1 MKSKK
6 KLVEEYIQ
14 RIVGKL
20 CYDHGVSLRE
30 AHKLVEE
37 LDLLNAYKGDY
48 NFLLHKDISIWVNL
62 IVNRHQREMKKENLK
77 NKTIVK
83 PQSNHILVYDK
94 QPTTENT
101 KYGDVV
107 LYENEVWMNNGDVF
121 ELIPFRDLDGYID
134 KDGTILKKPLTKNY
148 VDEKVK
154 EVSKENTM
162 ENYIVING
170 KKAELTEE
178 QLNYLCMFNR
188 FAQVAKEQFGLTITQ
203 KETAGET
210 FKTLFGVDFSDCSE
224 RKNPFNSELKDEDS
238 YFIIDEKGVK
248 TSFYDSITDKHRL
261 NNVNSFN
268 DKDFAKQV
276 YLHELLNRKLLK
288 YAWDNEAEDCNK
300 IWNGENLHYFI
311 FLDTLSNK
319 FKVENYF
326 NVKTLST
333 VYFSKKKVA
342 EQAIQDVIE
351 PFMKEYPEF
360 IW

>member
-6 KLVEEYIQ
+6 KLIEEYIQ

-20 CYDHGVSLRE
+20 CYDHGMSLRE

-37 LDLLNAYKGDY
+37 LDLLNTYKGDY

-83 PQSNHILVYDK
+83 PQSNHLLVYDK
-94 QPTTENT
+94 QPTIENT
-101 KYGDVV
+101 KYNDIV
-107 LYENEVWMNNGDVF
+107 LYNNEVWFNDGNIVTPMSLNN
-121 ELIPFRDLDGYID
+121 YINVD
-134 KDGTILKKPLTKNY
+134 EDGTILDKPLTKDY

-154 EVSKENTM
+154 ETLKENTM
-162 ENYIVING
+162 KNYIIING
-170 KKAELTEE
+170 KKEELTEE
-178 QLNYLCMFNR
+178 QLNYWCMFNR
-188 FAQVAKEQFGLTITQ
+188 FTQMAKEQFGLTITL

-224 RKNPFNSELKDEDS
+224 RKNPFNSELKEGDI
-238 YFIIDEKGVK
+238 YFIIDEGVK
-248 TSFYDSITDKHRL
+248 TSFYDSITEKHRL

-268 DKDFAKQV
+268 DKDFANQV

-288 YAWDNEAEDCNK
+288 YAYDHEAEDYEWDKAGVNP
-300 IWNGENLHYFI
+300 HYFI
-311 FLDTLSNK
+311 
-319 FKVENYF
+319 YF
-326 NVKTLST
+326 DST
-333 VYFSKKKVA
+333 REHFIIGDNHYCHSQNIYFSVEKVA

-351 PFMKEYPEF
+351 PFMKEHPEF